1 MKCHTR
7 LLVSSPEAPPVLLLL
22 RVDQPADSSPNPDQA
37 ADSSPNPDQAAG
49 GETRPFREDKVR
61 GPSPGVERFCGLALS
76 GRSLNL
82 LDAGRT

>member
-22 RVDQPADSSPNPDQA
+22 RVDQP

-82 LDAGRT
+82 LDASRT